1 MTEPGNFC
9 IHPWTSIRMDTFGD
23 YLPCCSFRADL
34 SEYTGRRLYE
44 NSTEYFNSD
53 YLNYI
58 RTNIL
63 AGNKIPECSDCWKKE
78 DAGLSSLRLE
88 DLQFFF
94 GNTFNKR
101 IQNSIVTNPQIINAD
116 IKVGNLC
123 NFSCGMCDSA
133 DSSTHYAR
141 ATKQRDN
148 EFVVEAVSLYSDYQN
163 LSVDE
168 YFEKITSRFSRSYP
182 SEIDELLAQGNL
194 LNLKILGGE
203 PFMYPKLLQTLANQ
217 PLDVKQ
223 KIKLSFT
230 TNGSYDMVE
239 ALNALSDYKSVWITA
254 SIEGIGKIQDYI
266 RKGSNWE
273 TVKQNIF
280 GVRDKTDANITLTS
294 VIQALNLNHLRELID
309 FCNSEDLDNNY
320 SIIKAPTYLG
330 LEILDSAYIDNCLA
344 HLPELTNYIGKP
356 QYNPEL
362 KERFLRWVNWYEQ
375 DHKLNLKDVNP
386 ELWKYLHDAR

>member
-1 MTEPGNFC
+1 MTEPGKFC

-23 YLPCCSFRADL
+23 YMPCCSFRTDL

-44 NSTEYFNSD
+44 NSNEYFNSD

-78 DAGLSSLRLE
+78 DAGLSSLRQE
-88 DLQFFF
+88 DLRFFF

-101 IQNSIVTNPQIINAD
+101 IQNSIVNNPQIINAD
-116 IKVGNLC
+116 IKIGNLC

-168 YFEKITSRFSRSYP
+168 YFEKIKSRFSRSYP
-182 SEIDELLAQGNL
+182 SEIDELLAQGDL

-203 PFMYPKLLQTLANQ
+203 PFMYPRLLQTLKNQ
-217 PLDVKQ
+217 PLDIKQ
-223 KIKLSFT
+223 KMKLSFT
-230 TNGSYDMVE
+230 TNGSHDMVE
-239 ALNALSDYKSVWITA
+239 ALNALSDYKSIGITV
-254 SIEGIGKIQDYI
+254 SIEGIGQTQDYI

-280 GVRDKTDANITLTS
+280 GVREKTSANLSLASI
-294 VIQALNLNHLRELID
+294 IQALNLNCLRELIN
-309 FCNSEDLDNNY
+309 FCNSEELDNLY
-320 SIIKAPTYLG
+320 SIIKAPTYMG
-330 LEILDSAYIDNCLA
+330 LEIFDSNYLDKCSAN
-344 HLPELTNYIGKP
+344 LPELKNYLGEP
-356 QYNPEL
+356 QFKPEL
-362 KERFLRWVNWYEQ
+362 KERFIRWVDWYEQ
-375 DHKLNLKDVNP
+375 DHKLKLKDVNP
-386 ELWKYLHDAR
+386 ELWEYLHDSR